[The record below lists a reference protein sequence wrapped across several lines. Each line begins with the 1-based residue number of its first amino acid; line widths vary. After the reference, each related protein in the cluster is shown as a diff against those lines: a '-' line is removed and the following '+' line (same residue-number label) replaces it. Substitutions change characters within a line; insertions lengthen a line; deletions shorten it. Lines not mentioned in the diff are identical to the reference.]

1 MVAVLLLS
9 AVTIATVDDDIS
21 VHHLPDDEPRLRI
34 VATGVPSHPVRAGLA
49 ILAALIAAFAAF
61 LFVGS
66 GLSGQREQV
75 IRDRELRS
83 ALAIGKARIGG
94 AIPVGTPI
102 AIMRI
107 PALGVRQVVAEGS
120 TAAVTQ
126 GGAGHIRA
134 TPIPGQAGNSVIVA
148 RRSTFGAPFRD
159 LGSLRRGDRISVT
172 TGQGVAR
179 YRITSVGTAP
189 ADDPSIFATTSRQG
203 RITLLTADPPLTAS
217 RYLIARGELIG
228 TPAASTPH
236 ARSIA
241 TGETG
246 LVGEGSGLVA
256 LVLGLLVLLAAGAA
270 GTWLFLRWRPW
281 SAYVVV
287 VPVVIAGAW
296 ITFEAAARLLPATL

>member
-1 MVAVLLLS
+1 MLLLVAVTL
-9 AVTIATVDDDIS
+9 ATIDDDIS
-21 VHHLPDDEPRLRI
+21 VHHEPDPEPL
-34 VATGVPSHPVRAGLA
+34 VAVAPMPMHAHPVRAGFA
-49 ILAALIAAFAAF
+49 ILAAIIAAFAAF

-66 GLSGQREQV
+66 GLAGQREQV
-75 IRDRELRS
+75 IRDREIR
-83 ALAIGKARIGG
+83 AQLAMGKARIGG
-94 AIPVGTPI
+94 AIPLGTPI

-107 PALGVRQVVAEGS
+107 PALGIRQVVAEGS

-148 RRSTFGAPFRD
+148 RRSTFGAPFRA
-159 LGSLRRGDRISVT
+159 LGSLERGDRISIT
-172 TGQGVAR
+172 TGQGTAR

-203 RITLLTADPPLTAS
+203 RITLLTADPPLSAS

-228 TPAASTPH
+228 APAASTPH

-246 LVGEGSGLVA
+246 LVGEGTGLVA

-281 SAYVVV
+281 SAYIVV

>member
-1 MVAVLLLS
+1 MTLA
-9 AVTIATVDDDIS
+9 TIDDDIS
-21 VHHLPDDEPRLRI
+21 VHHVPDPEPRLRV
-34 VATGVPSHPVRAGLA
+34 VATGATSHPVRAGLA

-66 GLSGQREQV
+66 GLAGQREQV

-102 AIMRI
+102 AILRI
-107 PALGVRQVVAEGS
+107 PELGIRQVVAEGS
-120 TAAVTQ
+120 TARVTQ
-126 GGAGHIRA
+126 GGAGHVRA

-148 RRSTFGAPFRD
+148 RRSTFGAPFRG
-159 LGSLRRGDRISVT
+159 LGSLRRGDRVAIT

-189 ADDPSIFATTSRQG
+189 ADDASLFATTSRQG

-217 RYLIARGELIG
+217 RYLVARGELIG

-236 ARSIA
+236 VRTITTAESGLTGDA
-241 TGETG
+241 TG
-246 LVGEGSGLVA
+246 LLAVA
-256 LVLGLLVLLAAGAA
+256 AGLLVLLVAGAA

>member
-1 MVAVLLLS
+1 VLLLIP
-9 AVTIATVDDDIS
+9 VTLATVDDEIS
-21 VHHLPDDEPRLRI
+21 IHHEADPTPLALA
-34 VATGVPSHPVRAGLA
+34 VAAPVTAHPVRAALA

-75 IRDRELRS
+75 VRDRAFRS
-83 ALAIGKARIGG
+83 QLAIGKARIGG
-94 AIPVGTPI
+94 AIPIGTPV

-107 PALGVRQVVAEGS
+107 PALGIRQVVAEGS
-120 TAAVTQ
+120 TASVTQ

-148 RRSTFGAPFRD
+148 RRSTFGAPFRA
-159 LGSLRRGDRISVT
+159 LGSLERGDRISIT

-236 ARSIA
+236 ARTIA

-246 LVGEGSGLVA
+246 LVGEGTGLVA
-256 LVLGLLVLLAAGAA
+256 LVIGLLVLLAAGAA

-281 SAYVVV
+281 SASVVT
-287 VPVVIAGAW
+287 VPVLIAGAW
-296 ITFEAAARLLPATL
+296 ITFETAARLLPATL